1 MVYVQVHYHENPVPN
16 TSQNNNTASDNE
28 ERVEHTDSSMFNL
41 EDSFNA
47 FGVEHDK
54 ALPLP
59 KLTLIEL
66 LRHFA
71 TYTNQTHDAMTYL
84 LFLLKVNK
92 ATSALKNTII
102 NQIFFLNLS

>member
-16 TSQNNNTASDNE
+16 TSQNNNTESDNE
-28 ERVEHTDSSMFNL
+28 ERVEHTDSMFNI
-41 EDSFNA
+41 EDSFNN

-92 ATSALKNTII
+92 ATSALKI
-102 NQIFFLNLS
+102 Q